1 MKIKILVL
9 IFIFSFTRLFAD
21 NIPVIVI
28 TPGKSVQ
35 SYSTVGSS
43 VSVLD
48 KKTLENS
55 DEFFLGDILNNSLP
69 GMNYFQSGGNGTT
82 SGIQLRGL
90 PKRYSTVYIDGVKM
104 SDPSSSDNSFYF
116 SSIMNNAH

>member
-43 VSVLD
+43 VSILD
-48 KKTLENS
+48 KKTSATN
-55 DEFFLGDILNNSLP
+55 LN
-69 GMNYFQSGGNGTT
+69 
-82 SGIQLRGL
+82 
-90 PKRYSTVYIDGVKM
+90 
-104 SDPSSSDNSFYF
+104 
-116 SSIMNNAH
+116 